1 MLSHSDGLV
10 CLHPDRE
17 AGGPMRIVTPAIY
30 AALLGGAIYIAI
42 AQNPLPNAIASAPP
56 EGAKIAH
63 SVPTGGKSP
72 VRVGR
77 RESCR
82 QSVSAKHLGKHQA
95 RDQMQLCVAQA
106 RVECLKQAIDQKLRG
121 SARRVYV
128 KSCVAA

>member
-1 MLSHSDGLV
+1 
-10 CLHPDRE
+10 
-17 AGGPMRIVTPAIY
+17 MRIVTPAIY
-30 AALLGGAIYIAI
+30 AALLGGAIYLAI
-42 AQNPLPNAIASAPP
+42 SQNPLPNAIASAPP
-56 EGAKIAH
+56 EGTKLAYA
-63 SVPTGGKSP
+63 VPTSDGKP
-72 VRVGR
+72 QHRATTRVGK

-82 QSVSAKHLGKHQA
+82 QSVSAKKHLGRHQA

>member
-1 MLSHSDGLV
+1 
-10 CLHPDRE
+10 
-17 AGGPMRIVTPAIY
+17 MRIVTPAIY

-56 EGAKIAH
+56 EGAKLA
-63 SVPTGGKSP
+63 SVDPSGGKSA
-72 VRVGR
+72 VARVGR
-77 RESCR
+77 RETCR
-82 QSVSAKHLGKHQA
+82 QSVATKSLARHQA

-121 SARRVYV
+121 AARRVYV

>member
-1 MLSHSDGLV
+1 
-10 CLHPDRE
+10 
-17 AGGPMRIVTPAIY
+17 MRIVTPAIY
-30 AALLGGAIYIAI
+30 AALLGGAIYVAI

-56 EGAKIAH
+56 EG
-63 SVPTGGKSP
+63 VPTKLAYAVAPDGKNAAAT
-72 VRVGR
+72 RVGK

-82 QSVSAKHLGKHQA
+82 QSVSTKKLGKHQA

-121 SARRVYV
+121 AARRVYV

>member
-1 MLSHSDGLV
+1 
-10 CLHPDRE
+10 
-17 AGGPMRIVTPAIY
+17 MRIVTPAIY

-56 EGAKIAH
+56 EGAKVAYA
-63 SVPTGGKSP
+63 VPTDSKSP
-72 VRVGR
+72 PVMRVGK
-77 RESCR
+77 RETCR
-82 QSVSAKHLGKHQA
+82 QSIAPKHLGKHQV

-121 SARRVYV
+121 AARRVYV

>member
-1 MLSHSDGLV
+1 
-10 CLHPDRE
+10 
-17 AGGPMRIVTPAIY
+17 MRIVTPAIY
-30 AALLGGAIYIAI
+30 AALLGGAIYVAI

-56 EGAKIAH
+56 EGAKIAYA
-63 SVPTGGKSP
+63 VPADGKSQP
-72 VRVGR
+72 AARVGK

-82 QSVSAKHLGKHQA
+82 QTVATKHLGRHQA

-121 SARRVYV
+121 AARRVYV

>member
-1 MLSHSDGLV
+1 
-10 CLHPDRE
+10 
-17 AGGPMRIVTPAIY
+17 MRIVTPAIY

-56 EGAKIAH
+56 EGAKIAYA
-63 SVPTGGKSP
+63 VPADGKSQP
-72 VRVGR
+72 VTRVGK

-82 QSVSAKHLGKHQA
+82 QTVATKHLGRHQA

>member
-1 MLSHSDGLV
+1 
-10 CLHPDRE
+10 
-17 AGGPMRIVTPAIY
+17 MRIVSPASY
-30 AALLGGAIYIAI
+30 AALLGGAIYVAI
-42 AQNPLPNAIASAPP
+42 SQNPLPNAIAAVPP
-56 EGAKIAH
+56 EGAKIAYAVPSTGKPH
-63 SVPTGGKSP
+63 SAT
-72 VRVGR
+72 RVGK

-82 QSVSAKHLGKHQA
+82 QSVSAKHLNRHQA